1 MRNFYPVHDYTREW
15 GGARSPQERNPF
27 PMITISEAIA
37 DFQAPRTGTSTA
49 AQIQTP
55 WTGGSTH
62 PTGEANSSRPA
73 ALAAPL
79 RTHIPRVFPDLAP
92 RPLLAYDDNPVF
104 KEDSA
109 ARFLGISAE
118 CIKKWRQRNQG
129 PDYLQYG
136 PGGPVRYELNTL
148 IAFRA
153 AHKIT
158 VGGQP

>member
-1 MRNFYPVHDYTREW
+1 MSITEF
-15 GGARSPQERNPF
+15 QE
-27 PMITISEAIA
+27 
-37 DFQAPRTGTSTA
+37 QGLLLYPRTKPSTA
-49 AQIQTP
+49 AQTQAQGTA
-55 WTGGSTH
+55 GSSQ
-62 PTGEANSSRPA
+62 PTNEVNSPRSA
-73 ALAAPL
+73 ALAASHRRL
-79 RTHIPRVFPDLAP
+79 VSRVFLDLAP

-104 KEDSA
+104 NEASA

-129 PDYLQYG
+129 PDYIQYG

-158 VGGQP
+158 VGGQQ

>member
-1 MRNFYPVHDYTREW
+1 MSTTELRER
-15 GGARSPQERNPF
+15 GLLLY
-27 PMITISEAIA
+27 
-37 DFQAPRTGTSTA
+37 PRTKPSTA
-49 AQIQTP
+49 AQTQTP
-55 WTGGSTH
+55 GTAGPSQPTNEVNST
-62 PTGEANSSRPA
+62 RPA
-73 ALAAPL
+73 TLPAPR
-79 RTHIPRVFPDLAP
+79 RTYVPRVFLDLAP

-104 KEDSA
+104 NEASA

-136 PGGPVRYELNTL
+136 PGGPVRYELKTL
-148 IAFRA
+148 TEFRA